1 MSFSRSIRRTLA
13 CAGIVSLAAF
23 ATAAFAADD
32 APAGIRL
39 ESRGFGWV
47 MTDEKGMSLYTT
59 VKDQTPGKSACE
71 GPCAQQWPPVLAP
84 ANASEGGD
92 WSLVVRGD
100 GAKQWAFRQQPLY
113 RYARDLAPGDSYGDD
128 VDGEWNIATKYVDR
142 PTNVAVARTA
152 LGHVFVDA
160 RTGTALYKHTK
171 DGENRSVCTGTCTR
185 EWIPLQA
192 PAMAVARDAWS
203 IVQRGDGIR
212 QWAYR
217 GTPLYR
223 YAGDLAIGDTRGHEA
238 GGKKWLA
245 YVLEPLP
252 PLPSWVTVQASDAGL
267 ILADA
272 QGRTLYGR
280 TQARIRNPNLGDAPT
295 ARPYDISGRP
305 YDPTGSA
312 PRDAERVGSAR
323 SPQKGM
329 SRASRTTGCVE
340 CPRSYWEPVFAQ
352 ESDKASGNWSIVKRE
367 DGKLQWAFKGE
378 PLYTNG
384 RDTWPGA
391 LNGVRS
397 GDRSWHALMRSGL
410 AMQGTGN

>member
-1 MSFSRSIRRTLA
+1 MNFSRSIRRTLA
-13 CAGIVSLAAF
+13 CAGVLTLAAF
-23 ATAAFAADD
+23 SAAVVASDS
-32 APAGIRL
+32 APTGIRL
-39 ESRGFGWV
+39 EPRGFGWV

-71 GPCAQQWPPVLAP
+71 GPCAQQWPPVLAA
-84 ANASEGGD
+84 ANARAEGD
-92 WSLVVRGD
+92 WSLVARGD

-128 VDGEWNIATKYVDR
+128 VDGEWSIATKYVDR
-142 PTNVAVARTA
+142 PTNVAVARTT

-160 RTGTALYKHTK
+160 RSGTALYKHTK
-171 DGENRSVCTGTCTR
+171 DAENRSVCTGTCTR
-185 EWIPLQA
+185 EWIPLKA
-192 PAMAVARDAWS
+192 PAMAVARDAWT
-203 IVQRGDGIR
+203 IVVRSDGIR
-212 QWAYR
+212 QWAYQ

-223 YAGDLAIGDTRGHEA
+223 YVGDLAPGDTRGHEA
-238 GGKKWLA
+238 SGKKWLA
-245 YVLEPLP
+245 YVLEPLA
-252 PLPSWVTVQASDAGL
+252 PLPGWVTVQASDAGL

-272 QGRTLYGR
+272 QHRTLYGR
-280 TQARIRNPNLGDAPT
+280 TQARIRNANLGEAPT

-312 PRDAERVGSAR
+312 PRDERAGSAR
-323 SPQKGM
+323 TSQKGIGV
-329 SRASRTTGCVE
+329 ASRTTACVE
-340 CPRSYWEPVFAQ
+340 CPRSYWEPLFAQ
-352 ESDKASGNWSIVKRE
+352 PSDKPSGNWSIVMRE
-367 DGKLQWAFKGE
+367 DGRRQWAFKGE
-378 PLYTNG
+378 PLYTHG